1 MTRLAAKKSPWLATR
16 KKVGSGQ
23 LRTSEA
29 IPALQHAPLHTTAGH
44 AEESYSLI
52 SSRTRRQAP
61 KPRLHPSSR
70 PHPPPPTSSNSA
82 EQNPRIQ
89 APPAAAMG
97 LPLVQAISSASSPSS
112 CARLTAL
119 LAGTAPARRA
129 TARMAPV
136 KEFPFAAAAARFAG
150 GGRGDSDLGGGGGA
164 RRAGADI
171 YTALHLPSRKVPPFA
186 SSGGGAVLCL
196 PRRADSV
203 DLGDGDVVAGANED
217 GDGGVGAS
225 GGDRCIAK
233 KHGNGDSEGAA
244 AGVDQRHA
252 EKASSR
258 GGNRADHACWY
269 VSDSLH
275 A

>member
-1 MTRLAAKKSPWLATR
+1 
-16 KKVGSGQ
+16 
-23 LRTSEA
+23 
-29 IPALQHAPLHTTAGH
+29 
-44 AEESYSLI
+44 
-52 SSRTRRQAP
+52 
-61 KPRLHPSSR
+61 
-70 PHPPPPTSSNSA
+70 
-82 EQNPRIQ
+82 
-89 APPAAAMG
+89 
-97 LPLVQAISSASSPSS
+97 
-112 CARLTAL
+112 
-119 LAGTAPARRA
+119 
-129 TARMAPV
+129 MAPV

-150 GGRGDSDLGGGGGA
+150 GGRGDSYLGGGGGA
-164 RRAGADI
+164 RRAGAGI

-196 PRRADSV
+196 PRRADGV
-203 DLGDGDVVAGANED
+203 DLGDEDVVAGANED